1 MYANKKKVIW
11 VPRLTPVIPATPE
24 VAIRRTGGLWLEAST
39 GKMFERPHLNQQQA
53 GCGGT
58 CLSSQLCEKSWDKKK
73 SETQPEKKLQQKGCG
88 TVQA

>member
-39 GKMFERPHLNQQQA
+39 GKMFERPHLNQLKL
-53 GCGGT
+53 GMYTGHLSYVGGINRRMI
-58 CLSSQLCEKSWDKKK
+58 
-73 SETQPEKKLQQKGCG
+73 
-88 TVQA
+88 TVQAGP